1 MIKVQTIKTKP
12 KQQLSLT
19 SITTLSDLKSIK
31 SQDPFMY
38 YSIPGVRSAKVIF
51 KDDMDIDT
59 RTLHMSSIRQQE
71 EGTRRRSAPDRIE
84 STVYGWEDDD
94 EDGISQ
100 EEQPQAQDEEEESE
114 LLEQKVTRNTRVSF
128 ECHPGLLLDDL
139 FNEMGGDNGDDIM
152 LDGSDDDYE
161 LGEDPLLSLL
171 LGRE

>member
-1 MIKVQTIKTKP
+1 
-12 KQQLSLT
+12 
-19 SITTLSDLKSIK
+19 
-31 SQDPFMY
+31 
-38 YSIPGVRSAKVIF
+38 
-51 KDDMDIDT
+51 MDIDT
-59 RTLHMSSIRQQE
+59 RTLHMSSIRQQEE

-100 EEQPQAQDEEEESE
+100 EEQPQAQDEEESE

>member
-1 MIKVQTIKTKP
+1 
-12 KQQLSLT
+12 
-19 SITTLSDLKSIK
+19 
-31 SQDPFMY
+31 
-38 YSIPGVRSAKVIF
+38 
-51 KDDMDIDT
+51 MDIDTT
-59 RTLHMSSIRQQE
+59 RTLHMSSIRQQEE